1 VYKSFRVK
9 KFTKGRPDFGS
20 AIGDRVWSQTA
31 DGAGVL
37 DDSTLELALY
47 WRQIYSEMLEME
59 ERVLARIDLLMDT
72 PSEVVKRELELT
84 NVPVVVA
91 QAERFRQRL
100 GYWEARITELDIQR
114 PAADTSSQ
122 SLSLPS

>member
-1 VYKSFRVK
+1 M
-9 KFTKGRPDFGS
+9 
-20 AIGDRVWSQTA
+20 WSQAT
-31 DGAGVL
+31 DGEGVL

-72 PSEVVKRELELT
+72 HSEVVKRELELT

-100 GYWEARITELDIQR
+100 GYWEARITELDIQHPR
-114 PAADTSSQ
+114 G
-122 SLSLPS
+122 